1 MIEEVKKGPQI
12 PEQVK
17 EKMAEMEKGLQKLG
31 EENAQLK
38 EQVLIAKVDKEVEVM
53 KVQQRASEGQAKIAQ
68 KYQEADQTSYV
79 NNLNA
84 MVAAAAKQFEA
95 TLNAKVK
102 VMVEGMKQD
111 SAKTKAT
118 VDLVKIA
125 SDRKADDAKKKA
137 EESVSKVVE
146 SVKAVKED
154 ADKKIKALEEK
165 VKKKPK
171 KVKRTKDGFEIND
184 GESTTK
190 IKRLPDGYE
199 ITQA

>member
-1 MIEEVKKGPQI
+1 
-12 PEQVK
+12 
-17 EKMAEMEKGLQKLG
+17 
-31 EENAQLK
+31 
-38 EQVLIAKVDKEVEVM
+38 M

-111 SAKTKAT
+111 SAKTKAS

-125 SDRKADDAKKKA
+125 SDRKADEAKKKA
-137 EESVSKVVE
+137 EESVSKVAE